1 MDDFDRTKPLIQNG
15 FPRSFASREEMRDL
29 YSDGTVQRLREGSV
43 SVVCNCFLSGG
54 CFWLLDSFLCPTLV
68 MSDYDIRPGGSL
80 KLKGGVT
87 EGGIVKK

>member
-1 MDDFDRTKPLIQNG
+1 MESSRWFKMAFQG
-15 FPRSFASREEMRDL
+15 RSPPEKKCETFTVTGL
-29 YSDGTVQRLREGSV
+29 YTVQRLREGSV

-54 CFWLLDSFLCPTLV
+54 CFWLLDSFLCPTFV